1 MVLESYLVKTGM
13 LADRMPVYEIEKW
26 SNNMQTYLERTQKIF
41 GVFACFLYV
50 FFMLKQ
56 YYRPDAPMQV
66 IPFHVFMTLAVV
78 YMFVP
83 LNINGRRNIGTILFD
98 LCVFFIC
105 LYLVVYYALNV
116 ERLQI
121 RFDGIDPILI
131 GERLAFWVG
140 IPLILEGVRR
150 TTGWALIIVVAIA
163 IIYGFGI
170 VPLPG
175 WLRFSGF
182 SVNHFI
188 EITTLGTR
196 GIFGVATNALVSMV
210 FYFILFGAVFS
221 ATKGGNVFIDISLL
235 AAGKLKGGAAK
246 AAIFSSALF
255 GMISGSAVAN
265 VTSTG
270 VLTIPLMKRTG
281 YSPEQAAATEAVA
294 STGGQLM
301 PPIMGVVAFVMADLL
316 GLPYVRI
323 ATAGIIPALGFYFAL
338 FLSVDLLARKTHIGS
353 VDKTLIIENMEPIG
367 QRVHLMLAPV
377 ILILS
382 LFLGY
387 SVAFSALAGTVTA
400 LIAPLLRKKTRYH
413 LIELFNMVIDTGKQM
428 GKISVAVTAVGVIIA
443 VSIQSGVAIRFVT
456 LLSNIGENNLLAS
469 LVLVIVGCLVL
480 GLGLPTVAAYIICA
494 VIFVP
499 ALTRLGV
506 EPLAAHFFIMYYSVL
521 SMLTPPVCLAAYA
534 GAGIADASPTR
545 TGLTAFRLALVMFF
559 LPFGFVRD
567 MTLLGTGSPILIL
580 TALIGIMFATA
591 SWAIA
596 LQGWLGKDLSLFY
609 RIIFAFFCILI
620 IFEPTMSIGWIAG
633 IVGFGFLSS
642 FLLIS
647 SKKRSKLSV

>member
-1 MVLESYLVKTGM
+1 
-13 LADRMPVYEIEKW
+13 
-26 SNNMQTYLERTQKIF
+26 MQTYLERTQKAF
-41 GVFACFLYV
+41 GVFVCFLYV

-56 YYRPDAPMQV
+56 YYRPDAPMLV
-66 IPFHVFMTLAVV
+66 IPFHVFMTLAVI
-78 YMFVP
+78 YLFVP
-83 LNINGRRNIGTILFD
+83 LNIKGKRNAWTIAFD
-98 LCVFFIC
+98 LSVFAFC
-105 LYLVVYYALNV
+105 MYLVIYYTLNV
-116 ERLQI
+116 ERMQM
-121 RFDGIDPILI
+121 RFDGIDPVLI

-150 TTGWALIIVVAIA
+150 TTGWALIIVVIVAV
-163 IIYGFGI
+163 IYGFGI

-188 EITTLGTR
+188 EVTTLGTR

-235 AAGKLKGGAAK
+235 AAGKMTGGAAK

-323 ATAGIIPALGFYFAL
+323 ASAGIIPAVGFYFAL
-338 FLSVDLLARKTHIGS
+338 YLSVDLLARKTHIGS
-353 VDKTLIIENMEPIG
+353 VDRALLKEGMEPIG
-367 QRVHLMLAPV
+367 QRIHLMLAPI

-400 LIAPLLRKKTRYH
+400 LLAPFLRKHTRYS
-413 LIELFNMVIDTGKQM
+413 IKEFFNMIVDTGKQM

-443 VSIQSGVAIRFVT
+443 VSIQSGIAIRFVT
-456 LLSNIGENNLLAS
+456 LLSNIGENNLMAS
-469 LVLVIVGCLVL
+469 LVLVIIGCLVL

-534 GAGIADASPTR
+534 AAGIADASPTR
-545 TGLTAFRLALVMFF
+545 TGITAFKLALVMFF

-567 MTLLGTGSPILIL
+567 MALLGTGSPVMIL

-596 LQGWLGKDLSLFY
+596 LQGWLGKNLNIFFRL
-609 RIIFAFFCILI
+609 IFALLCVLI
-620 IFEPTMSIGWIAG
+620 IFEPTMSIAWLAGIAG
-633 IVGFGFLSS
+633 FVL
-642 FLLIS
+642 LTVYHLIS
-647 SKKRSKLSV
+647 SRNLTKKSS